1 MSKAKIGRGLIENLR
16 LGRGKKGELRGD
28 GGDEG
33 PAKGYFAKD
42 LMASVVVFL
51 VALPLCLG
59 VAVASGVPPALGLIT
74 GIVGGLVVGSIA
86 GQPLQVSGPAA
97 GLTVLIWELV
107 NTHGLGVLG
116 ASVLFA
122 GAVQIVMG
130 LFGLGRWFQAISPA
144 VIQGML
150 AGIGVL
156 IISGQVLVML
166 DFSPEGSGLAN
177 LAAIPG
183 DLWMT
188 VVPHDGGTNQHV
200 AALSLGLLALAVLIA
215 WGYVPGKFKML
226 PGPLVAI
233 VAVVL
238 LDVALDIPTTN
249 VSIEGNLLDAVQ
261 LTTPAVVGEY
271 SVRTIV
277 TSGLAIALI
286 ASAETLLCA
295 SAVDKMHDGPRTR
308 YNRELVA
315 QGIGNSVCGFFGAL
329 PMTGVIVRSKAN
341 VDAGAKTRRSAM
353 LHGVWILGFV
363 ALLPFVLEAI
373 PVAALAAILVHTG
386 YKLIAPGSLRN
397 LWHVGKAEVAIF
409 AVTLVSVVVLNLL
422 EGVLIGLGLALLKLL
437 WEATPLKARVQEVRD
452 EEEEGDLTVSME
464 GAATFVR
471 LPQLAETLESVPQG
485 SKVHLKTQDL
495 GLVDHAGYE
504 MISNWKKQHEA
515 QGGEV
520 IVEQNEHGFAADD
533 DTQERKGQAEPE
545 GGLR

>member
-1 MSKAKIGRGLIENLR
+1 MPKGKTGRGLIESLR
-16 LGRGKKGELRGD
+16 VRQEKKGESSGD
-28 GGDEG
+28 GGVEEST
-33 PAKGYFAKD
+33 KGYFAKD

-107 NTHGLGVLG
+107 STHGLGVLG
-116 ASVLFA
+116 ASVLLA
-122 GAVQIVMG
+122 GVVQIVMG

-156 IISGQVLVML
+156 IISGQILVML

-183 DLWMT
+183 DLWET
-188 VVPHDGGTNQHV
+188 VVPADGGTHQHS
-200 AALSLGLLALAVLIA
+200 AALFLGLLALAVLFA
-215 WGYVPGKFKML
+215 WGRVPGRLKL
-226 PGPLVAI
+226 VPGPLVAI
-233 VAVVL
+233 VVAVLV
-238 LDVALDIPTTN
+238 DVALDLPTTH

-261 LTTPAVVGEY
+261 LTTPAALGEF

-277 TSGLAIALI
+277 TSGLTIALI

-295 SAVDKMHDGPRTR
+295 SAVDKMHNGPRTR

-315 QGIGNSVCGFFGAL
+315 QGIGNSVCGFLGAL

-353 LHGVWILGFV
+353 LHGAWILGFV
-363 ALLPFVLEAI
+363 ALLPFVLEII

-386 YKLIAPGSLRN
+386 YKLIAPGSMRD
-397 LWHVGKAEVAIF
+397 LWSVGKAEFAIF
-409 AVTLVSVVVLNLL
+409 AVTLVAVVMLNLL

-437 WEATPLKARVQEVRD
+437 WDTTHLEARVHEVH
-452 EEEEGDLTVSME
+452 EEEEVDLAVSMQ

-471 LPQLAETLESVPQG
+471 LPQLAETLESVPRG
-485 SKVHLKTQDL
+485 AKVRLKTRDL
-495 GLVDHAGYE
+495 ALVDHAGHE
-504 MISNWKKQHEA
+504 LISTWKRQHEA
-515 QGGEV
+515 KGGEV
-520 IVEQNEHGFAADD
+520 IVEGSRHGLDEDDARGHNGHAD
-533 DTQERKGQAEPE
+533 R
-545 GGLR
+545 

>member
-1 MSKAKIGRGLIENLR
+1 MSKTKVGRKFIENLR
-16 LGRGKKGELRGD
+16 VRRGKKGGVRDASGFE
-28 GGDEG
+28 EST
-33 PAKGYFAKD
+33 KGYFTKD

-97 GLTVLIWELV
+97 GLTVLVWELV
-107 NTHGLGVLG
+107 NTHGLGALGPSLLLAGVVQVL
-116 ASVLFA
+116 
-122 GAVQIVMG
+122 MG
-130 LFGLGRWFQAISPA
+130 IFGVGRWFQAISPA

-156 IISGQVLVML
+156 IISGQILVML

-183 DLWMT
+183 DLWET
-188 VVPHDGGTNQHV
+188 VVPADGGTHQHA
-200 AALSLGLLALAVLIA
+200 AALFLGLLALAVLVA
-215 WGYVPGKFKML
+215 WGRVPGKLKLM

-233 VAVVL
+233 LVVVL
-238 LDVALDIPTTN
+238 LDAAMDLPTTH
-249 VSIEGNLLDAVQ
+249 VSIEGSLLDAVQ
-261 LTTPAVVGEY
+261 LTTPAALGEF

-277 TSGLAIALI
+277 TSGLTIALI

-315 QGIGNSVCGFFGAL
+315 QGIGNSVCGFLGAL

-341 VDAGAKTRRSAM
+341 VDAGAKTRRSAI
-353 LHGVWILGFV
+353 LHAVWILGFV
-363 ALLPFVLEAI
+363 ALLPFLLEAI

-397 LWHVGKAEVAIF
+397 LWRVGKAEVAIF
-409 AVTLVSVVVLNLL
+409 SVTLVSVVMLNLL
-422 EGVLIGLGLALLKLL
+422 EGVLIGLGLALLRLL
-437 WEATPLKARVQEVRD
+437 WEATHLEARVHEVH
-452 EEEEGDLTVSME
+452 EEEEGDLAVSMQ

-471 LPQLAETLESVPQG
+471 LPQLAETLDSVPRG
-485 SKVHLKTQDL
+485 SKVRLKTQDL
-495 GLVDHAGYE
+495 DLVDHAGYE
-504 MISNWKKQHEA
+504 LISSWKRQHEA
-515 QGGEV
+515 KGGEV
-520 IVEQNEHGFAADD
+520 IVEQNRHGFAADD
-533 DTQERKGQAEPE
+533 TQDRNGHADH
-545 GGLR
+545 